1 MWHITLP
8 GITSMIV
15 MMFIMRMG
23 SVFSVGADRILLLYN
38 GSNYEVSDVINTYVY
53 RLGMQDANFGMSTAV
68 GLFNSIIG
76 TVLLLVSNKVLKKL
90 SGTSMF

>member
-1 MWHITLP
+1 
-8 GITSMIV
+8 MII

-23 SVFSVGADRILLLYN
+23 FVFSVGADRILLLYN
-38 GSNYEVSDVINTYVY
+38 ASNYEVSDVINTYVY
-53 RLGMQDANFGMSTAV
+53 RLGMQDADFGLSTAV

-76 TVLLLVSNKVLKKL
+76 TILLLTSNKVLKKL

>member
-1 MWHITLP
+1 
-8 GITSMIV
+8 MII

-23 SVFSVGADRILLLYN
+23 AVFSVGADKILLLYN
-38 GSNYEVSDVINTYVY
+38 PSTYEVADVINTYVY
-53 RLGMQDANFGMSTAV
+53 RIGMQDADFGMSTAV

-76 TVLLLVSNKVLKKL
+76 TILLLTSNKVLKKL